1 MILTFFVFFPPVW
14 QARVLHYF
22 VSIKVVMAIIL
33 DIILKR
39 SNKLYH
45 EGVSNNDYYEHS
57 FKHNSLE
64 CRVVIVIVGYV
75 FKFDRVIQDTLS
87 GIICIESPTDV
98 KHEGVL
104 MTIEGTVDLQIS
116 TQNVGAFDAFY
127 NSVKVYLLI
136 LFNRI

>member
-1 MILTFFVFFPPVW
+1 MV
-14 QARVLHYF
+14 
-22 VSIKVVMAIIL
+22 IIL
-33 DIILKR
+33 DIVLKR

-57 FKHNSLE
+57 FKHNSLISQ
-64 CRVVIVIVGYV
+64 VVIFIVRYV
-75 FKFDRVIQDTLS
+75 FEFDLIIQDTIS

-136 LFNRI
+136 LFKRM